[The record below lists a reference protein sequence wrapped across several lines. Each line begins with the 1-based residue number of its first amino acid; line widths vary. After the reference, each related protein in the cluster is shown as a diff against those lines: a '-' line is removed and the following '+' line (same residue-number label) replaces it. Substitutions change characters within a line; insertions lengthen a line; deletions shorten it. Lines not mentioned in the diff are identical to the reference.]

1 MKTRIISALVAL
13 PLLIFVIVS
22 GGMWTHIGIA
32 VLGLVGM
39 YEFNKAISKEV
50 KGTHI
55 IAYLFG
61 LIYVIFIDKIIYTA
75 PLFSVFASLFTIALL
90 VYSVLCYKKTNYV
103 EVVAALFGFFYACFL
118 LSHVYLVREYDHGKL
133 LIWLAFISAFG
144 CDTGAYF
151 TGYFLGKN
159 KLCPALSPKKT
170 IEGSV
175 GGIITSI
182 VLCLLWDYFTGWR
195 GWSTGYVLTTTSVGL
210 VIFYFVMGIADRSR
224 YTTYTGYFMIS
235 EIGIVVCFILN
246 LLGVF
251 CGIAEYFAVMAVSVG
266 LLLFLAQVVFR
277 GKGFFSEL
285 HRWLHL

>member
-39 YEFNKAISKEV
+39 YEYNKAISKEV

-75 PLFSVFASLFTIALL
+75 PLFSVFTSLFTITLL

-159 KLCPALSPKKT
+159 KLCPVLSPKKT

-182 VLCLLWDYFTGWR
+182 VLCLLYGVWINKTHP
-195 GWSTGYVLTTTSVGL
+195 
-210 VIFYFVMGIADRSR
+210 IAD
-224 YTTYTGYFMIS
+224 
-235 EIGIVVCFILN
+235 VNV
-246 LLGVF
+246 
-251 CGIAEYFAVMAVSVG
+251 
-266 LLLFLAQVVFR
+266 LLLCGLIGFAGSIISQIGDLAASSIKRQVGIKDYGNLMPGHGGVLDRFDSVIMTAPVLYYIMLFLI
-277 GKGFFSEL
+277 K
-285 HRWLHL
+285 